1 MHTGSL
7 QFDDIFEQCC
17 KAVLPGHA
25 LLLAMHIINH
35 TSDVDIKDE
44 KVCTYIYIYIY
55 ICTHIYHYVSICI
68 NMHYVCRMRL
78 VVMVGRQYQ

>member
-1 MHTGSL
+1 MTFHSIAKLVNVLIPLQGCFLVNISRAVCVMPHTGSL

-35 TSDVDIKDE
+35 TSDVEIEDE
-44 KVCTYIYIYIY
+44 KVCYYM
-55 ICTHIYHYVSICI
+55 CVYV
-68 NMHYVCRMRL
+68 HA
-78 VVMVGRQYQ
+78 